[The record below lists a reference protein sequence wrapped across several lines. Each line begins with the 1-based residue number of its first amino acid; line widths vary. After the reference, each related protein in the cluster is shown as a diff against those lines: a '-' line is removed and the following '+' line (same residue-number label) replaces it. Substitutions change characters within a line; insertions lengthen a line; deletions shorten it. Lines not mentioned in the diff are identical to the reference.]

1 MEIPHI
7 LRMVFGPII
16 RIGLGV
22 YVGLCILL
30 FFRQTN
36 MVYYPVREIMFT
48 PANVNLAYEEVFC
61 TTADGE
67 RIAAWFVPAKDARG
81 TLLMCHGNGGNNG
94 DRIYAIE
101 FFHNL
106 GLNVFIFDY
115 RGYGLSTGKP
125 SEDGTYK
132 DALAAWKYLVEDQEI
147 PADSI
152 VIHGRSLG
160 GAVAAWL
167 ARLETPAGLIIE
179 STFTSIPDIG
189 RRLYPFLPIRL
200 LSRYSY
206 DTLAII
212 GEINCPVLVAH
223 SRDDEMIPFKH
234 GQKLFDAAQDPKFFF
249 TLTGSHNDG
258 ESFFPDEYR
267 QKLDDFFRSVLEPT

>member
-1 MEIPHI
+1 
-7 LRMVFGPII
+7 MVFGPII